1 MVYRLPMVHSLNF
14 NHENVSEIWL
24 MHGWQLSFKS
34 LVLHLLLFLTNFHT
48 SPRPEHSERLC
59 WHNASK
65 RFQKG
70 RCLVDS

>member
-1 MVYRLPMVHSLNF
+1 MKMFQKYGLCMVM
-14 NHENVSEIWL
+14 
-24 MHGWQLSFKS
+24 QLSFKS

-59 WHNASK
+59 WNNASK